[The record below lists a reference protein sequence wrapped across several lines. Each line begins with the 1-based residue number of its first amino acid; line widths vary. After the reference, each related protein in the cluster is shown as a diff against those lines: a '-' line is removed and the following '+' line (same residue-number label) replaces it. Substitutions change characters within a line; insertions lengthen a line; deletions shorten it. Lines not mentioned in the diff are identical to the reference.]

1 MKKKFF
7 FAAVA
12 LVVLASCSDETLVAE
27 NSPNPGSETVDGN
40 GAIVFNS
47 GTKAITR
54 ADHVGADA
62 ANLLNKKF
70 YVVAFKGNGETMG
83 QTFDNYLVE
92 WTENTAGKTT
102 SNTSDWE
109 YVGKTTPAWSGI
121 AGNAQTIK
129 YWDYSNDQY
138 DFIAWSP
145 GTATVVP
152 APETSVDPP
161 SGTVQIG
168 KPTANNPYAPT
179 YTLKGSRDDLANC
192 YIADLVTAYKADKSP
207 IQPKYQE
214 EVKFTFRNLACKVRM
229 ALYETVPGYSV
240 KDVKFYTDDTT
251 PISTGASATNANLF
265 TSGSEAYNKFYT
277 AGTYTVSF
285 PTKGASTISETDYN
299 KAHVAFAATTSD
311 TKEDFGALNKVGKE
325 SNEANATNYLGRSL
339 PTASYAGAAAPYYK
353 TMLPNETGTV
363 LELRVDYTLLAT
375 DGSGEE
381 IKIYGAKAFV
391 PLIYTQWKPNY
402 AYTYI
407 FKISDNTNG
416 WTSTVTDDPAGLF
429 PITFDAIVVD
439 AEEYQQ
445 NTITTVATPSITT
458 YQKGHNPLTD
468 GSVIGIDEYDKDN
481 GTIFIQVMN
490 NGTLATNLKADG
502 VSKLYTLSE
511 KSKYTEADVLDALNI
526 QVSATSTP
534 LVITGR
540 NEVVLTEA
548 EIANNVTKIPDVNG
562 NIINVTSGTAAKFT
576 PAAGIYAY
584 VYDTKTYGGQKYTA
598 EPAGFPTG
606 YYTNAACTRAASTF
620 SAGTVYYKKEGFVGS
635 YIELSSAPSDWKTDA
650 TNPYFSD
657 EACTTQITGTYANPS
672 ASYTTKPADWPT
684 GYYTE
689 STCTTAATEEGFT
702 DDTSYYRKL
711 ACYRKYTVNYKIYGV
726 KVIKVVE

>member
-1 MKKKFF
+1 MKKYLF

-12 LVVLASCSDETLVAE
+12 LVALASCSDETLVAE
-27 NSPNPGSETVDGN
+27 NSPNMGGETGDG

-47 GTKAITR
+47 GTKTITR

-70 YVVAFKGNGETMG
+70 YVVAFKGDGSSSMS

-92 WTENTAGKTT
+92 WTENTAGTTT

-109 YVGKTTPAWSGI
+109 YVGQTAPAWSGI
-121 AGNAQTIK
+121 TGNKQTIK
-129 YWDYSNDQY
+129 YWDYSNTQY

-145 GTATVVP
+145 GTATAVP
-152 APETSVDPP
+152 APDGPSTPP

-168 KPTANNPYAPT
+168 KPTANTPYAPT
-179 YTLKGSRDDLANC
+179 YTLKGSRDDLAKC
-192 YIADLVTAYKADKSP
+192 YIADMVTAYKEDKTP
-207 IQPKYQE
+207 VQPKYQE

-240 KDVKFYTDDTT
+240 KDVKFYTDN
-251 PISTGASATNANLF
+251 STSLGDGATEDNANLF
-265 TSGSEAYNKFYT
+265 TSGSEDYNKFYT

-285 PTKGASTISETDYN
+285 PTKGASSLNETDYN
-299 KAHVAFAATTSD
+299 KAHVAFVATGSD

-325 SNEANATNYLGRSL
+325 YQEADATNYLGRTL
-339 PTASYAGAAAPYYK
+339 PTASYAGVAPYYK

-375 DGSGEE
+375 DGSTEE
-381 IKIYGAKAFV
+381 IKIHGAKAFV

-458 YQKGHNPLTD
+458 YQKGHNPSID
-468 GSVIGIDEYDKDN
+468 GSVIGIDEYDKGN
-481 GTIFIQVMN
+481 GNIFVQVMKD
-490 NGTLATNLKADG
+490 GTLATDLNTVG
-502 VSKLYTLSE
+502 ISKLYTLTGKTS
-511 KSKYTEADVLDALNI
+511 YTEADVMDALNI
-526 QVSATSTP
+526 QASVSGST
-534 LVITGR
+534 ITGR
-540 NEVVLTEA
+540 NGVVLTQA
-548 EIANNVTKIPDVNG
+548 SITNDITAIPGVNG
-562 NIINVTSGTAAKFT
+562 NDITVVSGTAAEFT
-576 PAAGIYAY
+576 PAAGTYAY

-598 EPAGFPTG
+598 QPAGFPTG
-606 YYTNAACTRAASTF
+606 YYTDAACESAASTF
-620 SAGTVYYKKEGFVGS
+620 TTGTVYYKMQSFISS
-635 YIELSSAPSDWKTDA
+635 YVELSSAPSDWKTDA
-650 TNPYFSD
+650 TNPYYSD
-657 EACTTQITGTYANPS
+657 EACTTQITGTYANTTCDLTTGDAPS
-672 ASYTTKPADWPT
+672 DWNASDNV
-684 GYYTE
+684 YY
-689 STCTTAATEEGFT
+689 SDATCTTQVNSAFT
-702 DDTSYYRKL
+702 NGTYYKKL
-711 ACYRKYTVNYKIYGV
+711 TCYKKFIVNNKIYGV
-726 KVIKVVE
+726 KVIKVV

>member
-7 FAAVA
+7 FAAMA
-12 LVVLASCSDETLVAE
+12 LVALASCSDDNFVGE
-27 NSPNPGSETVDGN
+27 NSPNLGGESGDG
-40 GAIVFNS
+40 GAIVFS
-47 GTKAITR
+47 STAKAITR

-62 ANLLNKKF
+62 ASLLNKKF
-70 YVVAFKGNGETMG
+70 YVVAFKGNGSTTMD

-92 WTENTAGKTT
+92 WTENTAGKTQ

-109 YVGKTTPAWSGI
+109 YVGKTAPAWSGI
-121 AGNAQTIK
+121 KGNTQTIK

-145 GTATVVP
+145 GTATAVTTTP
-152 APETSVDPP
+152 TT
-161 SGTVQIG
+161 GQVQITA
-168 KPTANNPYAPT
+168 PTAGSYAPS
-179 YTLKGSRDDLANC
+179 YTLTGSRDDLAKC
-192 YIADLVTAYKADKSP
+192 YIADLVTAYKADKTP

-240 KDVKFYTDDTT
+240 KDVKFYTDDATA
-251 PISTGASATNANLF
+251 ISTGASATNANLF

-285 PTKGASTISETDYN
+285 TTIGASNLSATDYN
-299 KAHVAFAATTSD
+299 KAHVAFAATGSD
-311 TKEDFGALNKVGKE
+311 TKEDFGALNKVGRE
-325 SNEANATNYLGRSL
+325 YQEADATNYLGRSL
-339 PTASYAGAAAPYYK
+339 PNASYAGTAAPYYK

-381 IKIYGAKAFV
+381 IKVHGAKAFV

-416 WTSTVTDDPAGLF
+416 WTSTVTDDPQGLF

-439 AEEYQQ
+439 AEEFQQ

-458 YQKGHNPLTD
+458 YQKGHNPEID
-468 GSVIGIDEYDKDN
+468 GSVIGIDEYDKD
-481 GTIFIQVMN
+481 GGHIFVQVMKD
-490 NGTLATNLKADG
+490 GALATDLKTAG
-502 VSKLYTLSE
+502 ISKLYTLGGKTS
-511 KSKYTEADVLDALNI
+511 YTEADVLDALNI
-526 QVSATSTP
+526 QASVSGS
-534 LVITGR
+534 VITGR
-540 NEVVLTEA
+540 NDVTLTTA
-548 EIANNVTKIPDVNG
+548 SIDNTITAIPGVNG
-562 NIINVTSGTAAKFT
+562 NDISVVAGTAAEFT
-576 PAAGIYAY
+576 PAAGTYAY

-598 EPAGFPTG
+598 EPAGWPTG
-606 YYTNAACTRAASTF
+606 YYTNATCTSAASSTF
-620 SAGTVYYKKEGFVGS
+620 TTGTVYYKMQSFIAS
-635 YIELSSAPSDWKTDA
+635 YVELTVKPDDWNAAD
-650 TNPYFSD
+650 NVYYSD
-657 EACTTQITGTYANPS
+657 EACTTVITDGYTSLHKVTLSAKPSDWNDTNNVYYTDTECTTQANTTYADGTYF
-672 ASYTTKPADWPT
+672 K
-684 GYYTE
+684 
-689 STCTTAATEEGFT
+689 
-702 DDTSYYRKL
+702 KVK
-711 ACYRKYTVNYKIYGV
+711 CYRKYDVNNKIYGV